1 MTTSVTRIQIF
12 KVNPLRTGVGKQS
25 GKAYAMQDCEV
36 GICNQ
41 NGAIEQVGVLMLPK
55 DQTDT
60 KDSAGVV
67 SVKSPQPGLYDATF
81 TLGTD
86 VQRRVVAQI
95 QTLTPAQPRPVAGP
109 SK

>member
-1 MTTSVTRIQIF
+1 MLSSTRIQIF
-12 KVNPLRTGVGKQS
+12 KVNALRTGTGKQS
-25 GKAYAMQDCEV
+25 GRPYAMQDCEV
-36 GICNQ
+36 GICN
-41 NGAIEQVGVLMLPK
+41 NLGAIEQVGVLMLPK
-55 DQTDT
+55 DMTDT
-60 KDSAGVV
+60 KDSSGVIT
-67 SVKSPQPGLYDATF
+67 VKAPQPGLYDATF